1 MHYLVL
7 VLHMM
12 VLSLSFLV
20 VPSGSPQNLVV
31 VSESS
36 RSLRLTWEPPFEEN
50 RNGLI
55 ITYTVFIVADDGT
68 SLELTA
74 AGTSVV
80 AADLRPFT
88 TYTCSV
94 AASTSVGRGPT
105 TPTFLLTTPED
116 GELNKSNLQCI

>member
-7 VLHMM
+7 VLYMM

-80 AADLRPFT
+80 ATNLRPFT

-94 AASTSVGRGPT
+94 VASTSVGRGPT

-116 GELNKSNLQCI
+116 GEL